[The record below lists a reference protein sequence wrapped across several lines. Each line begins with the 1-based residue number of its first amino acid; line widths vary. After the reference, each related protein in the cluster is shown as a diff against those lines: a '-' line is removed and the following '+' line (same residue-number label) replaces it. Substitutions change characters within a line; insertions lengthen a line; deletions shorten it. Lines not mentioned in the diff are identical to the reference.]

1 MDGNERDFTKEPSFK
16 DRFLAKVKKEIV
28 LVISILAAL
37 VALLIARPKESIGRF
52 IDWRT
57 LAILFCLML
66 VVGALRNMGVLE
78 SLAKALI
85 NRTKTLRGLFMVLL
99 IVTFLLSMFIT
110 NDVAL
115 ITFVP
120 FSIAVLTIVGKTE
133 LMILLVVLQTIAA
146 NLGSMLTPIGNPQNL
161 FLYGL
166 AGMKAGEFVLLML
179 PYTLVSL
186 GIIIACVMGIK
197 NSRTASMVSINTATE
212 EGIKDEERA
221 SSKWFLRKSEFY
233 VLVIL
238 FLMAVLTVAHLIPL
252 WITFVV
258 ISLCVLIMDF
268 KAFKKVDYS
277 LLATFIF
284 LFIFVGCMKE
294 IDAFAGFLGN
304 LVEGN
309 EMLTGLASSQIISNV
324 PAAIL
329 LSGFTTAYKPLIVG
343 VNIGGLGTLIASMAS
358 LISFK
363 YYAKVKG
370 AKIGKY
376 LGIFSLFNLLF
387 MIVLW
392 CLYML
397 INS

>member
-1 MDGNERDFTKEPSFK
+1 MDSNERDFTKEPSFK

-37 VALLIARPKESIGRF
+37 VALLIARPEESIGRF

-85 NRTKTLRGLFMVLL
+85 NRTKTLRGLILVLL

-120 FSIAVLTIVGKTE
+120 FSIAVLTIVGKGE

-186 GIIIACVMGIK
+186 GIIIACVMGVK

-212 EGIKDEERA
+212 DGIKDEERA
-221 SSKWFLRKSEFY
+221 SSKWFLRKPKFY

-258 ISLCVLIMDF
+258 ICLCVLIMDF

-387 MIVLW
+387 LIVLW